1 MKETFI
7 VERRFRGPPDS
18 GNGGYVA
25 GRLAALVGGPAEVTL
40 RLPTPLDRP
49 LSVLPRGGDGIAL
62 MDGEALVAEARPAE
76 PELEALPALDFDNA
90 ERAAKSGRQV
100 LSERNIFASCFV
112 CGPARAPGDGL
123 RMVVGEAGG
132 GVYAGPWVPEAAF
145 AGAEGAV
152 DPVFVWSAL
161 DCPSAMALLAGK
173 ESPLLLGRITARVDR
188 CPEIGEPTVLMAWPL
203 GQEEGR
209 RSRAASALY
218 DADGACLALAQA
230 VWFRPRP
237 GF

>member
-1 MKETFI
+1 VRETLI
-7 VERRFRGPPDS
+7 VDHRFRGPPDS

-49 LSVLPRGGDGIAL
+49 LSVLRRGGGDIAL

-76 PELEALPALDFDNA
+76 PTPEPRPALDFAAAD
-90 ERAAKSGRQV
+90 RAAETGRRN
-100 LSERNIFASCFV
+100 LAERNIFATCFV

-123 RMVVGEAGG
+123 RMVVGEAGDDL
-132 GVYAGPWVPEAAF
+132 YAGPWVPEVGF
-145 AGAEGAV
+145 AGADGRV

-173 ESPLLLGRITARVDR
+173 ESPLLLGRLTARVRR

-209 RSRAASALY
+209 RSHAASALY
-218 DADGACLALAQA
+218 DADGACLALAHA